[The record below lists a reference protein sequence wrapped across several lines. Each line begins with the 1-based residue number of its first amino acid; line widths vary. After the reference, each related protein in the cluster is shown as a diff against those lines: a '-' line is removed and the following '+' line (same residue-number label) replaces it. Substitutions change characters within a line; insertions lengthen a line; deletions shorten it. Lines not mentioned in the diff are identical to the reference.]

1 MKSRLGLTAVV
12 ATALIAMAMQ
22 SAANG
27 QQRLDAETIVVGAG
41 LSGLAAAVEMGRAGV
56 TVRIVDMNSV
66 MGGHAVMA
74 GGFAIADSP
83 LQARL
88 GYKDSP
94 EQAYRDWMEWTEDG
108 NPEWTRFYA
117 ENSREYIW
125 DWLGEMN
132 VEFIRIASGWENS
145 VPRFHHTFRGA
156 VDVVRAL
163 YREALSLPSVTFDWN
178 ENVESL
184 IVEDGRVVGV
194 ATRNMR
200 TNEESTLRGRYVVL
214 ATGGFAGN
222 IERVLANWRTDLPR
236 PDRLLLGASEH
247 ARGAGLDLATGAGAS
262 LHWMNRHYIYTN
274 GIVDPRDP
282 NSTLAITGGNDDALF
297 VNLQGRRF
305 TNETGFDKKILAD
318 LMVQNPTSYWAIF
331 DDESRGEFGM
341 RGREWIKNRGDGH
354 TVLDN
359 PDATIKADSLDALAA
374 ATGLPAEP
382 LKASVARFNE
392 LIAAGNDTDFGRF
405 ASKQDAPPAID
416 TPPYYAIHFY
426 PMPRKSM
433 GGVAVD
439 LQTRALDASGQ
450 PVPGLYAVGELTGSV
465 GINGTHGMDGMFLGP
480 ALVTGRVAGQSIV
493 AAQQVSRARV
503 TLKPARAEQPL
514 PDPATWTPSLDA
526 DDLRALVDL
535 NRDGY
540 WHFQISH
547 ELVLERGYECTMC
560 HSAKVPFAAIDN
572 REHKL
577 AQVGVCGNC
586 HGR

>member
-1 MKSRLGLTAVV
+1 MKSRSSWLLVAAAAFVV
-12 ATALIAMAMQ
+12 AHPTAQAQAP
-22 SAANG
+22 
-27 QQRLDAETIVVGAG
+27 LDAEAIVVGAG
-41 LSGLAAAVEMGRAGV
+41 LSGLAAAIEMGRAGV

-74 GGFAIADSP
+74 GGFAIADTP

-88 GYKDSP
+88 GYEDSP
-94 EQAYRDWMEWTEDG
+94 EKAYRDWMEWTEDG
-108 NPEWTRFYA
+108 NAEWTRFYA

-132 VEFIRIASGWENS
+132 VEFIRVASGWENS
-145 VPRFHHTFRGA
+145 VPRFHHTYRGA
-156 VDVVRAL
+156 LDVVRAL
-163 YREALSLPSVTFDWN
+163 YREVLRLPSVSFDWN

-184 IVEDGRVVGV
+184 VVDGDRVAGV
-194 ATRNMR
+194 TMRNRR
-200 TNEESTLRGRYVVL
+200 TGEETTLRGRYVVL

-247 ARGAGLDLATGAGAS
+247 ARGAGLDLATGAGAA

-274 GIVDPRDP
+274 GILDPRDP
-282 NSTLAITGGNDDALF
+282 RQTLAITGGNDDALF

-318 LMVQNPTSYWAIF
+318 LMAQSPTSYWAIF
-331 DDESRGEFGM
+331 DADSRGEFNM
-341 RGREWIKNRGDGH
+341 RGREWIKNRGPGH

-359 PDATIKADSLDALAA
+359 PETTVKADTLDALAA
-374 ATGLPAEP
+374 ATGLPAGP

-392 LIAAGNDTDFGRF
+392 LIASGNDDDFGRF
-405 ASKQDAPPAID
+405 ASKADAPPQID
-416 TPPYYAIHFY
+416 TPPFHAIHFY

-433 GGVAVD
+433 GGVSVD
-439 LQTRALDASGQ
+439 LETRALDARGE

-480 ALVTGRVAGQSIV
+480 ALVTGRVAGQSI
-493 AAQQVSRARV
+493 AR
-503 TLKPARAEQPL
+503 LHASNREALAIKPARAEEAM
-514 PDPATWTPSLDA
+514 PDPATWRADLDA
-526 DDLRALVDL
+526 NALRALIDL
-535 NRDGY
+535 DREGY
-540 WHFQISH
+540 WHFQTAH
-547 ELVLERGYECTMC
+547 ELVLERGYQCTMC
-560 HSAKVPFAAIDN
+560 HSASVPFAAINN
-572 REHKL
+572 RTHKL
-577 AQVGVCGNC
+577 AQVNVCGNC